1 MIITVYNFK
10 GGQGKSKIA
19 LNLAITLGY
28 GIITNDEVSSHD
40 LVLPEER
47 IFKVLKHDPIP
58 HNFKSND
65 NIIYDLGGFID
76 DRVIEAIK
84 ISDYVLVPVTNEN
97 DDDENIRVSVQ
108 TIDSIEC
115 YNKNIVILANKT
127 ELKKSGTKVI
137 QNDFQT
143 IKDVMNS
150 LYQYPVFDIKKSKA
164 VSRIAKDKISI
175 RDMMK
180 EGGITAYSYSDINK
194 QFDDI
199 IEYLSINKH

>member
-47 IFKVLKHDPIP
+47 IFKVPKHEPIP
-58 HNFKSND
+58 HNFKSDD

-76 DRVIEAIK
+76 DRVVEAIK

-108 TIDSIEC
+108 TIDSIEG
-115 YNKNIVILANKT
+115 YNKNIVIIL
-127 ELKKSGTKVI
+127 
-137 QNDFQT
+137 
-143 IKDVMNS
+143 IKHYLLN
-150 LYQYPVFDIKKSKA
+150 A
-164 VSRIAKDKISI
+164 VSNFPANSVLLNRYVMIYYNLTNFSTHIYLKCVFI
-175 RDMMK
+175 
-180 EGGITAYSYSDINK
+180 Y
-194 QFDDI
+194 
-199 IEYLSINKH
+199 IEYCN